1 MATAMQDVAAKVP
14 DVVNQFAGAGGDPA
28 VFDSPEDV
36 KALIQSWATPWW
48 LGGSVSDADMQRV
61 VQALDPAVRQQ
72 LVQRLQTE
80 SFPGRD
86 KLIQMLQ
93 AG

>member
-1 MATAMQDVAAKVP
+1 MAKAMQDVAVKVP
-14 DVVNQFAGAGGDPA
+14 DVVNRFAAAAGSR

-36 KALIQSWATPWW
+36 KALIQSWATRW